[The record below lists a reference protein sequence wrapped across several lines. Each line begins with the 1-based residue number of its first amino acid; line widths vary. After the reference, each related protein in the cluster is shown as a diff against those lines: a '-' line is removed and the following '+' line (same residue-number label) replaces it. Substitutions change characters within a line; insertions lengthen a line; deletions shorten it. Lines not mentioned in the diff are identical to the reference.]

1 MIPATRRFI
10 PVLAALAIAWTGC
23 SRVEVSRG
31 TVGGAHGIL
40 RIATGQFDNLNT
52 VLSGGGASTY
62 LSYLWGAYL
71 FVADDQSRLHPELAT
86 VVPTIENGGIS
97 GDGLTITYHLRRG
110 VRWHDGAPFDAR
122 DVVFT
127 WRAIMSPKNNV
138 VTRLGY
144 DKVASMTIV
153 DPFTLRVRLKE
164 AFAPAVATLFGPG
177 EVPMPILPQ
186 HLLGALPDINHATY
200 NNKPVGTG
208 PFVIQRYDPSSG
220 VTLVANQ
227 SYWRGTPRLRGIEY
241 MIIPDANT
249 TMVMLRSNELDV
261 AYVRGEH
268 AVELSKT
275 PGIQIVREA
284 AAEDMYLS
292 LNVTHSPLDDVRVRR
307 AIAMAV
313 DRKFFVQ
320 AFQYGTGSVAET
332 DQPPFLSY
340 ADPSVHAPP
349 YDQAQARRML
359 DEAGWH
365 TDQSGY
371 RSKKGQPLALTFVYI
386 SAREPDTKFAPLF
399 QNAMKNIG
407 VALTVRAYP
416 YNLFYAQKAQGGILE
431 AGKYD
436 IAVTGWVLGSDPDDS
451 TLWMCD
457 QRPPQGY
464 NTAFLCDPR
473 IDAAER
479 VALTTYDF
487 SGRRSAYWKIQ
498 ELLAQ
503 DVPVVFLSWVD
514 TTYAI
519 RDSVSDFR
527 PGETMWA
534 SWNWQKM

>member
-1 MIPATRRFI
+1 MMPTKHPF
-10 PVLAALAIAWTGC
+10 VFLLALLTVVVAGC
-23 SRVEVSRG
+23 SRVQLSRG
-31 TVGGAHGIL
+31 TVGGAPGIL
-40 RIATGQFDNLNT
+40 RMATGQFDNLNT
-52 VLSGGGASTY
+52 VLSGGGSSTY

-71 FVADDQSRLHPELAT
+71 FVADDQSRLHPELAM
-86 VVPTIENGGIS
+86 VIPTIDNGGIS
-97 GDGLTITYHLRRG
+97 RDGLTITYHLRHG
-110 VRWHDGAPFDAR
+110 VRWQDGRPFDAR

-127 WRAIMSPKNNV
+127 WRAIMNPKNNV

-153 DPFTLRVRLKE
+153 DPYTVHVRLKE
-164 AFAPAVATLFGPG
+164 RFAPAVATLFGPG

-186 HLLGALPDINHATY
+186 HLLGSLPDLNHAAY

-208 PFVIQRYDPSSG
+208 PFVIERYDPSSG

-227 SYWRGTPRLRGIEY
+227 NYWRGAPKLRQIDY

-261 AYVRGEH
+261 AFVRGEH
-268 AVELSKT
+268 TVELARA
-275 PGIQIVREA
+275 PGIRMVREA
-284 AAEDMYLS
+284 AAEDLYLS
-292 LNVTHSPLDDVRVRR
+292 LNVTHPPLDDVRVRR

-332 DQPPFLSY
+332 DQPPFLPW

-349 YDQAQARRML
+349 YDPAQARRLL

-365 TDQSGY
+365 ADQTGY
-371 RSKKGQPLALTFVYI
+371 RSKNGKPLALTFVYI

-399 QNAMKNIG
+399 QDAMKNIG
-407 VALTVRAYP
+407 IALEVRSYP
-416 YNLFYAQKAQGGILE
+416 YNLFYAQKAQGGVMAL
-431 AGKYD
+431 GKYD
-436 IAVTGWVLGSDPDDS
+436 IAVTGWVWGSDPDES

-464 NTAFLCDPR
+464 NTSFLCDPR

-487 SGRRSAYWKIQ
+487 SGRRAAYWKIQ

-514 TTYAI
+514 TTYAV
-519 RDSVSDFR
+519 RDSVTDFR

-534 SWNWQKM
+534 SWNWQKI